1 MNCAKFFGVA
11 ICCLL
16 VTASLAK
23 SFEPYQWEKDRP
35 RYKLSEKDASLSE
48 LILKQHTQYEYLF
61 ENNQFVMYSTIH
73 RIIYVNNSE
82 AVQKHNRIVIS
93 MGNALE
99 LLDVKARAINK
110 EGKSVYFDSNNLKE
124 LKDEESGKAFKIFAI
139 EGIELGSEIEYFFIR
154 KMRPSVF
161 DRVFTQYDV
170 PIKNNSFLLTCPEHL
185 KFDFKTYHNFPAV
198 KEQEDTSATFT

>member
-1 MNCAKFFGVA
+1 MNSAKFLGIAV
-11 ICCLL
+11 CCLL
-16 VTASLAK
+16 TTTLWAT
-23 SFEPYQWEKDRP
+23 SFEPYQWESERP
-35 RYKLSEKDASLSE
+35 RYKLSEKDVLLSE
-48 LILKQHTQYEYLF
+48 LILKQHTQYEYVF

-73 RIIYVNNSE
+73 RIIYVNNNE

-99 LLDVKARAINK
+99 LLEVKARAISK
-110 EGKSVYFDSNNLKE
+110 DGKSTYFDSSNLKE

-161 DRVFTQYDV
+161 DRVFLQFDV
-170 PIKNNSFLLTCPEHL
+170 PVKNNSFLLTCPDHL

-198 KEQEDTSATFT
+198 KEQE